1 MKPRK
6 SRLLNPTDS
15 WGTGPVPIQTADQV
29 AETMIQKLIAAVRAQ
44 KGEKAL
50 LIINGSGATT
60 LMEMFIVWR
69 KAAQVLKDAGV
80 EVVSGRCDEILTVQE
95 SAGFQ
100 MFLAI
105 LDDDALEGLN
115 APADAPYWVVR

>member
-1 MKPRK
+1 
-6 SRLLNPTDS
+6 
-15 WGTGPVPIQTADQV
+15 
-29 AETMIQKLIAAVRAQ
+29 MIQKLIAAVRAQ